1 MDSVPIHHSLRFVS
15 LARLSRL
22 TRSVFLVGCIA
33 QGWCLQAPAPLG
45 VTIFVGFFV
54 GLGSST
60 VNIGQSITRFG
71 SCLLTSQLKYTVKI
85 SCPDK
90 VVLFRHQ

>member
-1 MDSVPIHHSLRFVS
+1 MDSVPVHHSLRFVS
-15 LARLSRL
+15 LARPPQL

-60 VNIGQSITRFG
+60 VNIGQSITRSG
-71 SCLLTSQLKYTVKI
+71 LRILTSQLKYTVKT

-90 VVLFRHQ
+90 VALFLHQ